1 MNQRAKYQLIG
12 LISGLIMI
20 AVGVFLFMSK
30 TRIESGFLREGGS
43 WAPWKILLVLLP
55 LAAGIVMM
63 IVKPEL
69 KASGIVALIGALLV
83 VIVIF
88 SDVTVIIEKDF
99 KIAEC
104 ILDILLIVIGAGV
117 CLMSLFFKKKN
128 NRGI

>member
-12 LISGLIMI
+12 LISGLVMM

-43 WAPWKILLVLLP
+43 WAAWKIILVLLP
-55 LAAGIVMM
+55 LAVGIVMM

-69 KASGIVALIGALLV
+69 KASGIVALAGALLV
-83 VIVIF
+83 IIVIF

-104 ILDILLIVIGAGV
+104 VLDILLIVLGAAICV
-117 CLMSLFFKKKN
+117 VSLFFKRKK
-128 NRGI
+128 

>member
-12 LISGLIMI
+12 LISGLVMI

-43 WAPWKILLVLLP
+43 WAPWKIILVLLP
-55 LAAGIVMM
+55 LVAGIIML
-63 IVKPEL
+63 IVKPDL
-69 KASGIVALIGALLV
+69 KASGIVALVGALVV

-117 CLMSLFFKKKN
+117 CLMSLFFKKKK
-128 NRGI
+128 

>member
-12 LISGLIMI
+12 LISGLVMI

-30 TRIESGFLREGGS
+30 TRIESGFPREGGS
-43 WAPWKILLVLLP
+43 WAPWKIILVLLP
-55 LAAGIVMM
+55 LVAGIIML
-63 IVKPEL
+63 IVKPDL
-69 KASGIVALIGALLV
+69 KASGIVALVGALVV

-104 ILDILLIVIGAGV
+104 ILDILLIVVGIV
-117 CLMSLFFKKKN
+117 LCLMSLFLKKKK
-128 NRGI
+128 

>member
-12 LISGLIMI
+12 LISGLVMM

-43 WAPWKILLVLLP
+43 WAAWKIILVLLP
-55 LAAGIVMM
+55 LAVGLVMM

-69 KASGIVALIGALLV
+69 KASGIVALAGALLV
-83 VIVIF
+83 IIVIF

-104 ILDILLIVIGAGV
+104 VLDILLIVLGAAICV
-117 CLMSLFFKKKN
+117 VSLFFKRKK
-128 NRGI
+128 

>member
-43 WAPWKILLVLLP
+43 WAPWKIILVLLP
-55 LAAGIVMM
+55 LVAGIIML
-63 IVKPEL
+63 IVKPDL
-69 KASGIVALIGALLV
+69 KAPGIVALVGALVV

-104 ILDILLIVIGAGV
+104 ILDILLIVVGV
-117 CLMSLFFKKKN
+117 VLCLMSLFFKKKK
-128 NRGI
+128 

>member
-1 MNQRAKYQLIG
+1 MNQRAKYQIIG
-12 LISGLIMI
+12 LISGLVMI

-43 WAPWKILLVLLP
+43 WASWKIILVLLP
-55 LAAGIVMM
+55 LVAGIIML
-63 IVKPEL
+63 IVKPDL
-69 KASGIVALIGALLV
+69 KASGIVALVGALVV

-104 ILDILLIVIGAGV
+104 ILDILLIVVGV
-117 CLMSLFFKKKN
+117 VLCLMSLFFKKKK
-128 NRGI
+128 

>member
-12 LISGLIMI
+12 LISGLVMI

-30 TRIESGFLREGGS
+30 TRIESGFLRKGGS
-43 WAPWKILLVLLP
+43 WAPWKIILVLLP
-55 LAAGIVMM
+55 LVAGIIML
-63 IVKPEL
+63 IVKPDL
-69 KASGIVALIGALLV
+69 KASGIVALVGALVV

-104 ILDILLIVIGAGV
+104 ILDILLIVVGIV
-117 CLMSLFFKKKN
+117 LCLMSLFLKKRN
-128 NRGI
+128 SRGI

>member
-12 LISGLIMI
+12 LISGLVMM

-43 WAPWKILLVLLP
+43 WAAWKIILVLLP
-55 LAAGIVMM
+55 LAIGIVMM
-63 IVKPEL
+63 IVKPDL
-69 KASGIVALIGALLV
+69 KASGIVALAGALLII
-83 VIVIF
+83 IVIF

-104 ILDILLIVIGAGV
+104 VLDILLIVLGAAICV
-117 CLMSLFFKKKN
+117 VSLFFKRKK
-128 NRGI
+128 

>member
-1 MNQRAKYQLIG
+1 MHQRAKYQLIG
-12 LISGLIMI
+12 LISGLVMI

-43 WAPWKILLVLLP
+43 WASWKIILVLLP
-55 LAAGIVMM
+55 LVAGIIML
-63 IVKPEL
+63 IVKPDL
-69 KASGIVALIGALLV
+69 KASGIVALVGALVV

-104 ILDILLIVIGAGV
+104 ILDILLIVVGV
-117 CLMSLFFKKKN
+117 VLCLMSLFFKKKK
-128 NRGI
+128 